1 MCDVMSIL
9 RDNLTNDE
17 WIRAAHELSVS
28 YDPLMS
34 DSKVWELLLNTLPTA
49 VSEKLAQL
57 GSSELGHRVVNDVVM
72 CGYPGEQ
79 VVKYHL
85 AKKHVHEANSIVVFE
100 LNVGTSR
107 VDMARINGCSYA
119 YEIKTELDSLARLD
133 SQIKD
138 YEKAFEYTYAIVHSR
153 HTANAIEILPTHCGI
168 IQISDICCDAR
179 FSIIREAVKSPFLS
193 SEVQIK
199 SLSSRDLSRLLRMA
213 GISSV
218 QNTRSQ
224 RESAVFEALDS
235 HQINRFFKEVLR
247 QKFCSQWQFVRQ
259 HFSQLLPIDVELFY
273 HSMADPSWVYY
284 KCSSML

>member
-1 MCDVMSIL
+1 MCDAMSIL
-9 RDNLTNDE
+9 QDSLTNDE

-34 DSKVWELLLNTLPTA
+34 DDKVWQLLLSTLPTD
-49 VSEKLAQL
+49 VSEKLARL

-72 CGYPGEQ
+72 RGYPGEQ
-79 VVKYHL
+79 VVKYHF
-85 AKKHVHEANSIVVFE
+85 AKKHVHEANSILVFE

-107 VDMARINGCSYA
+107 LDMARINGCSYA

-133 SQIKD
+133 SQIRD

-153 HTANAIEILPTHCGI
+153 HTANAIEILPTHCGV
-168 IQISDICCDAR
+168 IQISDVCCDAR
-179 FSIIREAVKSPFLS
+179 FDILREAVKSPCLS
-193 SEVQIK
+193 PEVQIK

-213 GISSV
+213 GIPNV
-218 QNTRSQ
+218 QNTRGE

-235 HQINRFFKEVLR
+235 HQINGFFKEVLR
-247 QKFCSQWQFVRQ
+247 QKYCSQWQFVRQ
-259 HFSQLLPIDVELFY
+259 RFNQLLPIDVELFY